1 MLQEKLASLEG
12 SIEQRLKWAGG
23 ANPALA
29 PVLQDFE
36 ATIAERRAL
45 VMKESQRANQVTF
58 LCSTILNFE
67 GLRTRTSEALNMDAT
82 LFELVKRC
90 QGTCSYAAQF
100 STSVSSLELQLLHGL
115 VSLAGFLNLH
125 YLSKVWVSKVFI
137 FLYCFWKKSHAHL
150 VWQKIQ

>member
-1 MLQEKLASLEG
+1 MLQEKLAGLEG

-67 GLRTRTSEALNMDAT
+67 GLRTRTPEALNMDAT

-90 QGTCSYAAQF
+90 QATCSYAAQF
-100 STSVSSLELQLLHGL
+100 STSVSPLELQLLHRL
-115 VSLAGFLNLH
+115 VGVAC
-125 YLSKVWVSKVFI
+125 V
-137 FLYCFWKKSHAHL
+137 A
-150 VWQKIQ
+150 

>member
-23 ANPALA
+23 ANPALS

-115 VSLAGFLNLH
+115 VSLAGFLNLLN
-125 YLSKVWVSKVFI
+125 LSKVWVSKVFI
-137 FLYCFWKKSHAHL
+137 FWYCFWKKSHAHL
-150 VWQKIQ
+150 VWLKIQ

>member
-67 GLRTRTSEALNMDAT
+67 GLRTRTPEALNMDAT

-90 QGTCSYAAQF
+90 QATCSYAAQF
-100 STSVSSLELQLLHGL
+100 STSVSSLELQLLHRL
-115 VSLAGFLNLH
+115 VSLAGFLNVFFII
-125 YLSKVWVSKVFI
+125 LSTQPFKSWESVSFFYFI
-137 FLYCFWKKSHAHL
+137 YCF
-150 VWQKIQ
+150 

>member
-1 MLQEKLASLEG
+1 MAALEG

-23 ANPALA
+23 ANPALT

-58 LCSTILNFE
+58 LCSTIINFE
-67 GLRTRTSEALNMDAT
+67 GLRIRTPDALNMDAA

-90 QGTCSYAAQF
+90 QATCSYAAQF
-100 STSVSSLELQLLHGL
+100 STSVSSLELQLLHRL
-115 VSLAGFLNLH
+115 VCEAPSFTSMYN
-125 YLSKVWVSKVFI
+125 
-137 FLYCFWKKSHAHL
+137 
-150 VWQKIQ
+150 

>member
-1 MLQEKLASLEG
+1 MLGFVLQEKLASLEG

-36 ATIAERRAL
+36 ATITERRTL

-67 GLRTRTSEALNMDAT
+67 GLRTRTPEALNMDAT

-90 QGTCSYAAQF
+90 QATCSYAAQF
-100 STSVSSLELQLLHGL
+100 STSVSSLELQLLHRL
-115 VSLAGFLNLH
+115 VSLAGFLN
-125 YLSKVWVSKVFI
+125 VFFYYSI
-137 FLYCFWKKSHAHL
+137 YTT
-150 VWQKIQ
+150 I